1 MLCAMNLTGVHLE
14 NLNIAFHKAVEAQD
28 YAKILFLF
36 DAGANVNSKV
46 HGGKSMPMSFMS
58 DDPMLDGRFAP
69 RWCNSMLYGTEYV
82 WSPDD
87 PWEEDTRTQE
97 DFRQGVAISGGG
109 LAQDKRMGITALMRA
124 AAVGHEGSAEEE
136 AEDEGEGSEEEEGAE
151 DEGDGSEEEAADQD
165 DGGGDDDDTAEHA
178 RGKNDEKDEERDEEG
193 RRHPRHWV
201 IRLLLMLGADPKI
214 PGGEACFGESIL
226 EFLSMHPS
234 RLSGNSKC
242 MFYVSSY

>member
-1 MLCAMNLTGVHLE
+1 MNLTGVHSD

-46 HGGKSMPMSFMS
+46 HGGKSMVG
-58 DDPMLDGRFAP
+58 DHDERIFAP
-69 RWCNSMLYGTEYV
+69 RWSFFEDKHPSEYV

-87 PWEEDTRTQE
+87 PWEEDTRTKE
-97 DFRQGVAISGGG
+97 DFRQGVAISLSLSREDHDG
-109 LAQDKRMGITALMRA
+109 RMGITALMRA
-124 AAVGHEGSAEEE
+124 AAVGDSL
-136 AEDEGEGSEEEEGAE
+136 
-151 DEGDGSEEEAADQD
+151 
-165 DGGGDDDDTAEHA
+165 DTSHA
-178 RGKNDEKDEERDEEG
+178 VQRGTKRVVV
-193 RRHPRHWV
+193 HPRHWV

-214 PGGEACFGESIL
+214 PGGWTRFGESIL

>member
-1 MLCAMNLTGVHLE
+1 MNLTGVHSD

-46 HGGKSMPMSFMS
+46 HGGKSMVGDHDERM
-58 DDPMLDGRFAP
+58 FAP
-69 RWCNSMLYGTEYV
+69 RWSFEDKHPSEYV

-87 PWEEDTRTQE
+87 PWEEDTRTKE
-97 DFRQGVAISGGG
+97 DFRQGVAISLSLSREDHDG
-109 LAQDKRMGITALMRA
+109 RMGITALMRA
-124 AAVGHEGSAEEE
+124 AAVGDSL
-136 AEDEGEGSEEEEGAE
+136 
-151 DEGDGSEEEAADQD
+151 
-165 DGGGDDDDTAEHA
+165 DTSPAVQGTK
-178 RGKNDEKDEERDEEG
+178 RVVV
-193 RRHPRHWV
+193 HPRHWV

-214 PGGEACFGESIL
+214 PGGGKRFGESIL
-226 EFLSMHPS
+226 EILSMHPS

>member
-1 MLCAMNLTGVHLE
+1 MNLTGVHLD

-46 HGGKSMPMSFMS
+46 HGGKSMVGDHDERM
-58 DDPMLDGRFAP
+58 FAP
-69 RWCNSMLYGTEYV
+69 RWSFFEDKHPSGYV

-87 PWEEDTRTQE
+87 PWEEDTRTKE
-97 DFRQGVAISGGG
+97 DFRQGVAISLSLSREDHDG
-109 LAQDKRMGITALMRA
+109 RMGITALMRA
-124 AAVGHEGSAEEE
+124 AAVGDSL
-136 AEDEGEGSEEEEGAE
+136 
-151 DEGDGSEEEAADQD
+151 
-165 DGGGDDDDTAEHA
+165 DTSHA
-178 RGKNDEKDEERDEEG
+178 VQRGTKRVVV
-193 RRHPRHWV
+193 HPRHWV

-214 PGGEACFGESIL
+214 PGGWTRFGESIL

>member
-1 MLCAMNLTGVHLE
+1 MLCAMNLTGVHLD

-46 HGGKSMPMSFMS
+46 HGGKSMPMSVDNNDENLPS
-58 DDPMLDGRFAP
+58 SGRFAP
-69 RWCNSMLYGTEYV
+69 RWRNSMEYGTEYV

-124 AAVGHEGSAEEE
+124 AAVGHEGSAEKKGGWQPYNHFLLYPEE
-136 AEDEGEGSEEEEGAE
+136 A
-151 DEGDGSEEEAADQD
+151 
-165 DGGGDDDDTAEHA
+165 
-178 RGKNDEKDEERDEEG
+178 G

-201 IRLLLMLGADPKI
+201 IRLLLMLGAHPKI
-214 PGGEACFGESIL
+214 PGGWTCFGESIL
-226 EFLSMHPS
+226 EILSMHPS
-234 RLSGNSKC
+234 RLSGNSKY

>member
-1 MLCAMNLTGVHLE
+1 MNLTGVHLD

-36 DAGANVNSKV
+36 DAGANINSKV
-46 HGGKSMPMSFMS
+46 HGGKSMPGSFN
-58 DDPMLDGRFAP
+58 DGRFAP
-69 RWCNSMLYGTEYV
+69 RWSLNYDHPSEYV

-109 LAQDKRMGITALMRA
+109 LAQDERMGITALMRA
-124 AAVGHEGSAEEE
+124 AAVGHEGSAG
-136 AEDEGEGSEEEEGAE
+136 DEEGARSWLHGRF
-151 DEGDGSEEEAADQD
+151 DV
-165 DGGGDDDDTAEHA
+165 
-178 RGKNDEKDEERDEEG
+178 G

>member
-1 MLCAMNLTGVHLE
+1 MLCAMNLTGVHLD

-46 HGGKSMPMSFMS
+46 HGGKSMPMSFMNRG
-58 DDPMLDGRFAP
+58 PMLDGRFAP
-69 RWCNSMLYGTEYV
+69 RWCNSMEYGTEYV

-124 AAVGHEGSAEEE
+124 AAVGHEGSAEKKGGWQPSNHFLLYPEE
-136 AEDEGEGSEEEEGAE
+136 A
-151 DEGDGSEEEAADQD
+151 
-165 DGGGDDDDTAEHA
+165 
-178 RGKNDEKDEERDEEG
+178 G

-214 PGGEACFGESIL
+214 PGGWTRFGESIL
-226 EFLSMHPS
+226 EFLSMHLS

>member
-1 MLCAMNLTGVHLE
+1 MNLTGVHLD

-46 HGGKSMPMSFMS
+46 HGGKSMPMSFMNRG
-58 DDPMLDGRFAP
+58 PMLDGRFAP
-69 RWCNSMLYGTEYV
+69 RWCNSMEYGTEYV

-124 AAVGHEGSAEEE
+124 AAVIVVRAAAEEHLCTEGMEPQAGRPLPAFFCPITGSAE
-136 AEDEGEGSEEEEGAE
+136 DEEGRRHFSL
-151 DEGDGSEEEAADQD
+151 GHS
-165 DGGGDDDDTAEHA
+165 
-178 RGKNDEKDEERDEEG
+178 RDSAGNVLEEG

-214 PGGEACFGESIL
+214 PGGWTCFGESIL

>member
-1 MLCAMNLTGVHLE
+1 MNLTGVHLD

-46 HGGKSMPMSFMS
+46 HGGKSMVGSFE
-58 DDPMLDGRFAP
+58 DGRFAP
-69 RWCNSMLYGTEYV
+69 RWSFFEERPSGYV

-124 AAVGHEGSAEEE
+124 AAVGHEGSAEKKGGWQPSNHFLLYPEE
-136 AEDEGEGSEEEEGAE
+136 A
-151 DEGDGSEEEAADQD
+151 
-165 DGGGDDDDTAEHA
+165 
-178 RGKNDEKDEERDEEG
+178 G

-214 PGGEACFGESIL
+214 PGGWTCFGESIL
-226 EFLSMHPS
+226 EILSMHPS